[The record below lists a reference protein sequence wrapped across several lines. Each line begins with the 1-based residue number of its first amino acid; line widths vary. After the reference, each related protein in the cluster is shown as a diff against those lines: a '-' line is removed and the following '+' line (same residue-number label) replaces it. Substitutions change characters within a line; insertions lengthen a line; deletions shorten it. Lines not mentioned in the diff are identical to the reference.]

1 MALPPLPER
10 ETLRLHQANERT
22 FLAWMR
28 TALALIG
35 AGFIVARFG
44 MFMRELAAAHGTEI
58 PASAGWS
65 QWLGVGL
72 TSLGA
77 VTIVGSLFRYR
88 SVATA
93 IERHEV
99 GSPGSIWIYV
109 VSVLV
114 VLLGAGVVVLL
125 LVSGP

>member
-22 FLAWMR
+22 FLAWLR

-35 AGFIVARFG
+35 GGFVVARFG
-44 MFMRELAAAHGTEI
+44 IFLRELAAAHGTEI
-58 PASAGWS
+58 PAGAGWS
-65 QWLGVGL
+65 QWLGIAL
-72 TSLGA
+72 AALGA
-77 VTIVGSLFRYR
+77 VTIVGSLLRFR
-88 SVATA
+88 SVAAA

-99 GSPGSIWIYV
+99 GMPGSIWIHV

-114 VLLGAGVVVLL
+114 VLLGVGVVVLL
-125 LVSGP
+125 VSSN